1 MKPLLP
7 NKGRKQSKIILMEVD
22 GVVTD
27 SPAVTEIFNEYFR
40 DVAVNEGTDRT
51 IEDFADHRS
60 VKLITEKGDTQSF
73 SFSTVN
79 ENYLKNILDRLNPRK
94 AVGCDSISQRL
105 LCISAPAIAQ
115 PLTRLINHFIT
126 NSLEE
131 QQYLSSF

>member
-94 AVGCDSISQRL
+94 AVPETFVHIYSSH
-105 LCISAPAIAQ
+105 SATAYQ
-115 PLTRLINHFIT
+115 T
-126 NSLEE
+126 N
-131 QQYLSSF
+131 Q